1 MEFDPRAVTV
11 VERDTVIEGDL
22 SCYALRLLG
31 KVTGDVT
38 AVRFADIESG
48 AEVGGELKCGS
59 LRISKQAKIGKFT
72 LLSEGK

>member
-11 VERDTVIEGDL
+11 IEKGTVIEGDL

-31 KVTGDVT
+31 KITGDVT

-48 AEVGGELKCGS
+48 AEIGGELKCS
-59 LRISKQAKIGKFT
+59 SVRVSRQAKIGKFT
-72 LLSEGK
+72 LLSGVK